1 MVTSARRSQRI
12 SPLPCAMS
20 TRPLQRLPPHVVCGP
35 FHGGCTESL
44 PCESSGARR
53 ITYNRRVMK
62 NATLLL
68 SLLVSALLASCAGVS
83 PTRIIG
89 DTVGAAGGALIGN
102 KLSNGNPLITAAS
115 AGGGVLLSESL
126 QAGSKASAN
135 KAYDAGYE
143 KARSDSAKQQFQTLI
158 DRQRTGPQLD
168 DRAHVR
174 LLDVPLPERQENG
187 VILAPSTATIRIQE

>member
-1 MVTSARRSQRI
+1 
-12 SPLPCAMS
+12 
-20 TRPLQRLPPHVVCGP
+20 
-35 FHGGCTESL
+35 
-44 PCESSGARR
+44 
-53 ITYNRRVMK
+53 MK

-68 SLLVSALLASCAGVS
+68 SLLASAMLASCAGVS

-168 DRAHVR
+168 DRGHVR
-174 LLDVPLPERQENG
+174 LLEVPLPERQENG